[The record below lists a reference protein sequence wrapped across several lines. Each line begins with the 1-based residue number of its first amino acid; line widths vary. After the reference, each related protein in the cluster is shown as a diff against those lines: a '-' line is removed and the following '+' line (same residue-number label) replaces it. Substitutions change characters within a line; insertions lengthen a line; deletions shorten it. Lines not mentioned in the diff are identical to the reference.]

1 MGIPVESESLY
12 PVPMAPTDMVTA
24 AADNRNLKGVRRA
37 QNDQKS
43 PPGTCPK
50 AKVLAV
56 KAARWVGTPWPM

>member
-1 MGIPVESESLY
+1 MGIPVDNELLN

-24 AADNRNLKGVRRA
+24 AIDSRTRSGTRWASDDHRR
-37 QNDQKS
+37 

-56 KAARWVGTPWPM
+56 KAARWVGTPWSM